1 MAEEKKNQ
9 LPPILQE
16 MQNIGLKMGIMG
28 KGEDYLLEIAA
39 PPEIVGKYMESH
51 TRGLAKAAAKRLG
64 LEDETALLYAKDRT
78 PEQSELMLRIGAEA
92 QMRLLNK
99 YLNSNYF
106 ASFRLVLNTV
116 SEALSKTIDE
126 IGENDDLSGTCNL
139 VNRYFYAVHK
149 DITPEA
155 PAALDDETREEIKRL
170 VAAVLDYQKANNC
183 AMAEAFLS
191 CFKLK
196 SEQPP
201 EMLTE
206 ISRADHFFLP
216 ISKAYQKEH
225 DIALEGVMGREL
237 NVGNKTAAGEV
248 KIVAQISDMEGKPLN
263 ITDIQ
268 KGVQRA
274 IGNLI
279 NEAGGKNALP
289 ITVSPAQI
297 YRAYARLPFDAM
309 VTAQQEAE
317 MEAAMKTL
325 MYAPSSINFKA
336 QLERHKK
343 IKKQDDYD
351 YEGEAA
357 GKLEGNLVQAQKLEG
372 TAKNGARVV
381 AYKIYD
387 FPVFYMYSHVVGQMA
402 WLPNILLTGTPKP
415 AEKREKTEAQE
426 GVQYVAIKEKI
437 LTRIL
442 NMKREQKQKK
452 HETPPDIIRVD
463 EIANDLGIELTR
475 QRERTLLKNIAL
487 YLDDLKKQKQIKGYK
502 ETKEGRKIAGYT
514 IIL

>member
-1 MAEEKKNQ
+1 MAEEKEKQ
-9 LPPILQE
+9 VSPVLKD
-16 MQNIGLKMGIMG
+16 MQDIGFYMGLMG
-28 KGEDYLLEIAA
+28 KGEDYLIDIEA
-39 PPEIVGKYMESH
+39 PPEILRQYME
-51 TRGLAKAAAKRLG
+51 TYNRGIAKIAAQRLG
-64 LEDETALLYAKDRT
+64 IEDANTLIYEKDRT
-78 PEQSELMLRIGAEA
+78 PEQSELMLQISA
-92 QMRLLNK
+92 
-99 YLNSNYF
+99 YLQRQQVYDYIRSNYF
-106 ASFRLVLNTV
+106 SSFQLMLETF
-116 SEALSKTIDE
+116 SEAMSKTVDE
-126 IGENDDLSGTCNL
+126 IGENDDLSGACIL
-139 VNRYFYAVHK
+139 ANRYFYATHK
-149 DITPEA
+149 EIKPEA
-155 PAALDDETREEIKRL
+155 PAALDDANKEEIKQL
-170 VAAVLDYQKANNC
+170 VSAVLHYQKANNC
-183 AMAEAFLS
+183 TMVEAFML

-196 SEQPP
+196 NEQPP

-225 DIALEGVMGREL
+225 DIALEGVMGREI

-248 KIVAQISDMEGKPLN
+248 KIVAQISDMEGNPLN

-279 NEAGGKNALP
+279 NEAGGKEALP

-336 QLERHKK
+336 QLEKHKK

-415 AEKREKTEAQE
+415 AEKREKAEAQE

-437 LTRIL
+437 LTRIV

-452 HETPPDIIRVD
+452 HETPPAIIRAD

>member
-9 LPPILQE
+9 RSPILQE
-16 MQNIGLKMGIMG
+16 MQNIGLRMGLMG
-28 KGEDYLLEIAA
+28 KGEDYLIDIEA
-39 PPEIVGKYMESH
+39 PPEILRQYME
-51 TRGLAKAAAKRLG
+51 TYNRGIAKIAAQRLG
-64 LEDETALLYAKDRT
+64 IEDANTLIYEKDRT
-78 PEQSELMLRIGAEA
+78 PEQSKLMLQISA
-92 QMRLLNK
+92 
-99 YLNSNYF
+99 YLQRQQVYDYIRSNYF
-106 ASFRLVLNTV
+106 SSFQLMLETF
-116 SEALSKTIDE
+116 SEAMSKTVDE
-126 IGENDDLSGTCNL
+126 IGENDDLSGACIL
-139 VNRYFYAVHK
+139 VNRYFYAIHK
-149 DITPEA
+149 DINPEA
-155 PAALDDETREEIKRL
+155 PAALDDEKREEIKQL
-170 VAAVLDYQKANNC
+170 VSAVLHYQKANNC
-183 AMAEAFLS
+183 TMVEAFML

-225 DIALEGVMGREL
+225 DIALEGVMGREI

-279 NEAGGKNALP
+279 NEAGGKEALP

-336 QLERHKK
+336 QLEKHKK

-415 AEKREKTEAQE
+415 AEKRAKTEAQE

-437 LTRIL
+437 LTRIV

-452 HETPPDIIRVD
+452 HETPPAIIRAD
-463 EIANDLGIELTR
+463 EIANDLGIDLTR